1 MEQGK
6 EPLERLVKTGLLYDF
21 YGGLLTPKQRQAVEL
36 YYLENWS
43 LAEIASQEGVSRQA
57 VHDLIQRSERIMS
70 DFEAKLGLLNRF
82 LIQQTALTEITTE
95 LGAITA
101 ALPANAKIL
110 PALKALSAKICALIE
125 TE

>member
-1 MEQGK
+1 MENGK

-43 LAEIASQEGVSRQA
+43 LAEIAAQEGVSRQA
-57 VHDLIQRSERIMS
+57 IHDLVQRSERTML
-70 DFEAKLGLLNRF
+70 DFEAKLKLLNRF
-82 LIQQTALTEITTE
+82 MEQQAALTEIRTTLNTILTE
-95 LGAITA
+95 LPENI
-101 ALPANAKIL
+101 KIYGDL
-110 PALKALSAKICALIE
+110 TALSVKITKLID